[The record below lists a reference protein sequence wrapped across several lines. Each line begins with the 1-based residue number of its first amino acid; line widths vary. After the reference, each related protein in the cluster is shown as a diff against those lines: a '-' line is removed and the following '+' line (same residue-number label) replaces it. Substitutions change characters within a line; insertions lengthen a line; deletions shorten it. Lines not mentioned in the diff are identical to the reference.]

1 MMKRFCKNTFYGVI
15 ILLSFLFEACSEESN
30 PQPQP
35 EPDTSSFFIRG
46 ADLSLLP
53 DIEKYGIQFYDKN
66 GNVSDMLSIM
76 KVAGCNTVRIRLWYE
91 PADEN
96 SSFEQV
102 RDFAAKVKAKGMDV
116 WLCIHYSDTWA
127 DPGHQTTPR
136 AWSKLQLGELK
147 DSVYQYT
154 YRVVREI
161 QPLYVQTGNE
171 VNDGFLWPLGRIS
184 TGGSFYALM
193 AEAVKAA
200 KAASPTTHVMI
211 HYAGLDGAAVFF
223 NQLKYKNVDFDAI
236 GLSYYPYYHGK
247 DMSYL
252 TSVMNSLS
260 KNIQRPVVI
269 AETSYP
275 FTLQWYDN
283 THNLIGIADQLI
295 DSFPASP
302 EGQKSYMMRIRHIVE
317 EIEQGA
323 GFCYWGGEWVAYK
336 GPNATNG
343 SPWENQT
350 LFDFEMKA
358 LPVLDV
364 FKD

>member
-1 MMKRFCKNTFYGVI
+1 MKRFYKNIFYSI
-15 ILLSFLFEACSEESN
+15 MILLFFLLPACSKESN
-30 PQPQP
+30 PQPEP
-35 EPDTSSFFIRG
+35 EPDAPSFFIRG

-53 DIEKYGIQFYDKN
+53 DIEKYGIQLYDIN
-66 GNVSDMLSIM
+66 GNIYDMLSII
-76 KVAGCNTVRIRLWYE
+76 KAAGCNTVRMRLWYN

-102 RDFAAKVKAKGMDV
+102 KDFAARVKAKGMDV

-127 DPGHQTTPR
+127 DPGNQKTPR
-136 AWSKLQLGELK
+136 AWNYLHLAELK

-154 YRVVREI
+154 YRVVSAI

-184 TGGSFYALM
+184 TGGSFYELM
-193 AEAVKAA
+193 TEAVKAA
-200 KAASPTTHVMI
+200 KAAAPAAHLMI
-211 HYAGLDGAAVFF
+211 HYAGIDGVALFF
-223 NQLKYKNVDFDAI
+223 NQLKYKNVNFDVI

-260 KNIQRPVVI
+260 KNIQRPIII

-275 FTLQWYDN
+275 FTLQWNDLS
-283 THNLIGIADQLI
+283 HNLIGTADQLI

-302 EGQKSYMMRIRHIVE
+302 EGQRAYMIRLRHIMEGVKL
-317 EIEQGA
+317 GS

-336 GPNATNG
+336 GPDATDG
-343 SPWENQT
+343 SPWENQA

-364 FKD
+364 FKK